1 LTPAKY
7 RQPSTIAIMMVPVPR
22 SLPMSTRPIDASAM
36 GAIGS
41 ATCFQSPSRCCFVES
56 THAIQTTS
64 AILTNSEGCTLTGP
78 ISSQLRLPP

>member
-1 LTPAKY
+1 MIVA
-7 RQPSTIAIMMVPVPR
+7 VPR
-22 SLPMSTRPIDASAM
+22 SLPISTSPIAARAM

-56 THAIQTTS
+56 TQAIQTTR
-64 AILTNSEGCTLTGP
+64 AILTNSDGCTLTGP